1 MLRLQWDP
9 ERYDYVSEHQLWCA
23 TWSIWDLTER
33 GAYVEV
39 RCFAFLDLGFI
50 AVFGAGLATVF
61 IWTAVTFWKDWMSTD
76 NQRGQIESDSFL
88 SMVPDSVARASDE
101 TAEDMICKT
110 LFTLNFL

>member
-39 RCFAFLDLGFI
+39 RCFAFLDLGSLLRYL
-50 AVFGAGLATVF
+50 FGL
-61 IWTAVTFWKDWMSTD
+61 
-76 NQRGQIESDSFL
+76 R
-88 SMVPDSVARASDE
+88 
-101 TAEDMICKT
+101 
-110 LFTLNFL
+110 